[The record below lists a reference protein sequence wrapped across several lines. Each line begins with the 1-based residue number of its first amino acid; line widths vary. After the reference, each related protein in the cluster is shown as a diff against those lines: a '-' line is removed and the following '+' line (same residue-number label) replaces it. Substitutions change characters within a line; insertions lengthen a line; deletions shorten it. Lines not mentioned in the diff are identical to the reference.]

1 MGKISEEKL
10 ERRESGRHSHKQGVC
25 LPRSEPMT
33 WLGNL
38 GLLVSGLKVSGGW
51 ILQILE
57 LLACGGALLSGDNW
71 KPRKVTSIQ
80 TSFGLSD

>member
-1 MGKISEEKL
+1 
-10 ERRESGRHSHKQGVC
+10 
-25 LPRSEPMT
+25 MT

-57 LLACGGALLSGDNW
+57 LPACGGALLSGDNW
-71 KPRKVTSIQ
+71 KPRRVTSIQ

>member
-1 MGKISEEKL
+1 
-10 ERRESGRHSHKQGVC
+10 
-25 LPRSEPMT
+25 MT

-57 LLACGGALLSGDNW
+57 LLACGGALLSRDIGSQERSL
-71 KPRKVTSIQ
+71 PSRPALVCLIRRKVEVWQ
-80 TSFGLSD
+80 YQGGGVVM